1 MHIYNAPLQDM
12 RFLLKDVFDAPSFW
26 QANDSLSHID
36 MDTVDSVLEALSTF
50 TQKVLLPLNRSGD
63 EEGVG
68 FSYDAEGYGAVS
80 TPMGFKQAYKQY
92 KEGGWVGLGAAPEY
106 GGQGFPKMISMFQEE
121 MMFSTNQAFA
131 LYPNL
136 ALGAGLCLLK
146 SASKEQKDRYLEKI
160 YAGEWAG
167 TMCLTEA
174 HAGTDLGLIKTKAVP
189 NDDGSYD
196 ITGSKIFVTG
206 GDHDLTENIIH
217 LVLAKTPNAPAGT
230 KGISLFIVPKY
241 LLEKPTDG
249 HGDYQIGARNAA
261 SVGSVEHKM
270 GVKGSATC
278 VLNFDKAKGWMV
290 GEECKGLASMFLVM
304 NYERLAIGMQ
314 GIAVTELAYQNAAA
328 YANDR
333 LQSRSDSG
341 IKNPDKPADALI
353 HHADIRRM
361 LLNAKSHAEVSRCF
375 AMYVA
380 KQLDIAK
387 YSHDKQM
394 IDTANARVALLT
406 PITKAFLSDKGFE
419 ATVDCQQVFGGHGYI
434 CDWGMEQIVRDAR
447 IAQIYEGANGIQG
460 LDLLGRKVAKDGG
473 AMLFDFLT
481 EIRNFIADM
490 SAEHCIKQATLT
502 AADSIERLTH
512 TLLNN
517 MNERRDDV
525 NGCAVNYLHALGY
538 LCFAYMYAMIVAASQ
553 HKEGAFYAN
562 KLKLADYFI
571 DHILPRMQ
579 AHVEMAQA
587 GSESMMAFDLAYF
600 EPA

>member
-1 MHIYNAPLQDM
+1 MHIYNAPLSDM
-12 RFLLKDVFDAPSFW
+12 RFLLTDVFDAPSFW
-26 QANDSLSHID
+26 QANDSLNHID
-36 MDTVDSVLEALSTF
+36 MDTVDIVLESLSKF
-50 TQKVLLPLNRSGD
+50 TKNVLLPLNRSGD

-68 FSYDAEGYGAVS
+68 FSHDEEGYGAVS
-80 TPMGFKQAYKQY
+80 TPTGFKQAYEQY
-92 KEGGWVGLGAAPEY
+92 KEGGWVGLGATPEY
-106 GGQGFPKMISMFQEE
+106 GGQGFPKMVSMFQEE

-136 ALGAGLCLLK
+136 ALGADLCLLK
-146 SASKEQKDRYLEKI
+146 SASETQKDMYLEKI

-189 NDDGSYD
+189 NEDGSYN

-217 LVLAKTPNAPAGT
+217 LVLAKTPNAPAGS

-241 LLEKPTDG
+241 LIKEDSY
-249 HGDYQIGARNAA
+249 GDHQIGTRNTA
-261 SVGSVEHKM
+261 SVGAVEHKM

-290 GEECKGLASMFLVM
+290 GEEFTGLASMFLVM

-341 IKNPDKPADALI
+341 IKNPDKSADALI

-387 YSHDKQM
+387 YSDDKQL
-394 IDTANARVALLT
+394 IATANARVALLT

-434 CDWGMEQIVRDAR
+434 CDAGMEQIVRDAR

-460 LDLLGRKVAKDGG
+460 LDLLGRKVAKDSG

-481 EIRNFIADM
+481 EIRRFIANMQAD
-490 SAEHCIKQATLT
+490 HGIKQATLK
-502 AADSIERLTH
+502 AADNLECLTKI
-512 TLLNN
+512 LLNN
-517 MNERRDDV
+517 MSERKDDV
-525 NGCAVNYLHALGY
+525 NGCAVNYLHATGY
-538 LCFAYMYAMIVAASQ
+538 LCFAYMYAMMVAASQ
-553 HKEGAFYAN
+553 HKEGVFYAN

-579 AHVEMAQA
+579 MHMELAQA
-587 GSESMMAFDLAYF
+587 GSQSMMAFDLAYF